1 VSCPSLSV
9 ITASSC
15 VLAAALCVTT
25 PVQGGRAVYLRPRDS
40 EPGRDLDV
48 TRRAQAALQREIAL
62 PGLTGLDLAPVAVL
76 RAAGGITVRFSQRL
90 RGLQVLGSSAAVRLD
105 GRGAPELLMLD
116 VARAVDVNTRARWS
130 AAEACA
136 SLGLGRECLLPR
148 RPELAVLPAPGRS
161 ARLVW
166 VVDVPSGRH
175 ARRYLVDAHD
185 GALVGERPLG
195 FDAVLGRVY
204 PVSQTVTPESS
215 DLVLLQ
221 VNPATPLK
229 LTGWS
234 GQMAVANFVA
244 YGARPGDV
252 FLAQVVEPSSGDD
265 FLYDPPQDPM
275 DRVDPFA
282 QVNGYYHLSRARE
295 FFTSAL
301 GVDMSGAKW
310 KLVAAVNVL
319 EQGAPFDGAYFSPAG
334 VSAPWNA
341 PNFLGV
347 GQGATVDFA
356 YDSDVFLHEFTHY
369 VSYNAVGFNAGPFAV
384 DDWGWSPFSIAID
397 EGVADYFACTM
408 NDGPVVGEAT
418 LVPLGKGR
426 DLSDASKRC
435 PDDVVGEG
443 HLDGAIIGSFAWSLR
458 EAFGKDL
465 ADQVVWGA
473 VTMLPHAATFED
485 FVLGV
490 RLMVDDLVNSQVLR
504 ATDRGVLDALLRSRG
519 LDECGREI
527 PLYDAQTRT
536 MRVAGLDLLGAGI
549 GATCDQIKSAIGSIP
564 GIFQFVVKPGAS
576 SGGLRIHVSLEPFA
590 PGDLDWSLYLR
601 AGEHVQFEPGS
612 PLPVPSVYDREL
624 AAITTS
630 DADLTVEST
639 SQPPFDP
646 SQTYHLAL
654 THRNCPSVTA
664 RITAYDVWPA
674 AGWDAGD
681 GDDGGAARPGD
692 DGERGAG
699 CGCRAAV
706 GAETGGWMRLS
717 AATLLGVAGSRIR
730 RKGGAKRKWRG

>member
-1 VSCPSLSV
+1 MV
-9 ITASSC
+9 
-15 VLAAALCVTT
+15 AAAMCVTT
-25 PVQGGRAVYLRPRDS
+25 PVHGGGAVYLRPLDS
-40 EPGRDLDV
+40 GSGRQLDV
-48 TRRAQAALQREIAL
+48 TRRAQAALQREIASL
-62 PGLTGLDLAPVAVL
+62 GLAGLDLAPVAIL
-76 RAAGGITVRFSQRL
+76 PGAGGVTVRFSQRFH
-90 RGLQVLGSSAAVRLD
+90 GVQVLGASAAVRLD

-116 VARAVDVNTRARWS
+116 VARAIDVDTRARWT

-136 SLGLGRECLLPR
+136 SLGLGRQCGLPR
-148 RPELAVLPAPGRS
+148 RPELAVLPAPGRP

-166 VVDVPSGRH
+166 VVDVPFGRH

-204 PVSQTVTPESS
+204 PVSQAVTPEPS

-244 YGARPGDV
+244 HGAQPGEV
-252 FLAQVVEPSSGDD
+252 FLAQVLEPSSGDD

-275 DRVDPFA
+275 DHVDPFA

-301 GVDMSGAKW
+301 GVDMRGAKW
-310 KLVAAVNVL
+310 KLVAGVNVL
-319 EQGAPFDGAYFSPAG
+319 EQGRPFDGAYFSPAG
-334 VSAPWNA
+334 VSAPWNSA
-341 PNFLGV
+341 NFIGV

-408 NDGPVVGEAT
+408 NDGPVVGEST

-426 DLSDASKRC
+426 NLSDASKRC

-443 HLDGAIIGSFAWSLR
+443 HLDGAIIGSLAWSLR
-458 EAFGKDL
+458 EAFGKEV

-490 RLMVDDLVNSQVLR
+490 RWMVDGLVTLRVLS
-504 ATDRGVLDALLRSRG
+504 AQDRGVLEALLRSRG
-519 LDECGREI
+519 LDACGREI
-527 PLYDAQTRT
+527 PLYQAQPRT
-536 MRVAGLDLLGAGI
+536 MRVVGLDLLGAGI
-549 GATCDQIKSAIGSIP
+549 GTTCEQLKSAIGSVP
-564 GIFQFVVKPGAS
+564 GIFQFAVKPGAS

-590 PGDLDWSLYLR
+590 PGDLEWSLYLR
-601 AGEHVQFEPGS
+601 AGEHVQFDSGS
-612 PLPVPSVYDREL
+612 PLPVPAVFDREL
-624 AAITTS
+624 AAITTA
-630 DADLTVEST
+630 DADLVLDGT
-639 SQPPFDP
+639 SQPAFDP
-646 SQTYHLAL
+646 TQTYHLAL

-664 RITAYDVWPA
+664 RITAYEVSPA
-674 AGWDAGD
+674 ADWDAGD
-681 GDDGGAARPGD
+681 GDDSARVRPGGGD
-692 DGERGAG
+692 AG

-706 GAETGGWMRLS
+706 GAGTDCWSWLAVAVALRLAGWRM
-717 AATLLGVAGSRIR
+717 R
-730 RKGGAKRKWRG
+730 RKGEAKRTWFG